1 MKQRADDALAPRL
14 VSLWCVPAARTRTIA
29 VIVRVS
35 LPPPKGAKQRRA
47 WTHVLRWQ
55 PGHAP
60 EPGAWATLKLIHHG
74 CRLDPSGEFFLY
86 QGARRGV
93 PWDAPGPEQ
102 FRAANAGGRA
112 VSRLPWL
119 SALTD
124 IEGRGLFGG
133 GSGPSRHAL
142 SQNEQTQ
149 LWTIFENSFI
159 ANWFVAQQ
167 PGWSRLRTPESDIP
181 VEERNRWRAIQR
193 VPAARA
199 DLLADTPRSQGDP
212 SYHTNRVRFTLI
224 DHATDPP
231 THTPLTFVRW
241 CRLEET
247 GTLLTASADGVL
259 SVWRRDA
266 KPQPGS
272 SIPGWYEKSRH
283 TIAPLTPDPKASP
296 TWARAPLQK
305 TTLAKSTSTKKS
317 RRPKDVEDHNDTAT

>member
-35 LPPPKGAKQRRA
+35 LPPPKGATQRRA
-47 WTHVLRWQ
+47 WTHVLRWN
-55 PGHAP
+55 PGHKP
-60 EPGAWATLKLIHHG
+60 EPGAWATLNVVHHG
-74 CRLDPSGEFFLY
+74 CRLDPSGEFLLY
-86 QGARRGV
+86 HGARRGV
-93 PWDAPGPEQ
+93 PWDAPGSEQ

-142 SQNEQTQ
+142 SAAEQTR
-149 LWTIFENSFI
+149 LWSLFTEPLNLPWFI
-159 ANWFVAQQ
+159 AQQ
-167 PGWSRLRTPESDIP
+167 PGWKAVPLEHEPDADGR
-181 VEERNRWRAIQR
+181 RWSALQR
-193 VPAARA
+193 VAAA
-199 DLLADTPRSQGDP
+199 QAELVAQAPRESGHP
-212 SYHTNRVRFTLI
+212 SFHTRFMRFALI
-224 DHATDPP
+224 DHATTPP
-231 THTPLTFVRW
+231 KQTPLKFACW
-241 CRLEET
+241 CRLEES
-247 GTLLTASADGVL
+247 GMLLTASSDGVL

-266 KPQPGS
+266 RPHPGS
-272 SIPGWYEKSRH
+272 PIPGWYEKSRH

-317 RRPKDVEDHNDTAT
+317 RRPKDAEDHNDTAT